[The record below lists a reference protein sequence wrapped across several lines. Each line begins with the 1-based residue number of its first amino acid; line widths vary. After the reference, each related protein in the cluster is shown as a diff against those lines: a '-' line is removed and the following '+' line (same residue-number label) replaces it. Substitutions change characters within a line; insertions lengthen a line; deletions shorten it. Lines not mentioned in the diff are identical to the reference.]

1 MARDRT
7 VPVWLHGQRIGEVS
21 GRRRIDARFRY
32 DESVL
37 DDHGLN
43 VPILSCSLRTS
54 RQRANGRPF
63 FAGLLPEGDARR
75 QLAADA
81 GLVVS
86 DVVGLLARYGQDVA
100 GAVVVGHEVSVRPRA
115 RADAYAG
122 HELEDAL
129 GALADGSGPL
139 ALHDDSELSIAGVQ
153 AKMLLVATPEG
164 WARPVHG
171 YPSTHILKL
180 DDRVHQGLVIAEH
193 TCLHLARAAGLP
205 AAASEHQ
212 RIGDFDVIVVE
223 RFDRLPGFDGMPV
236 RVHQEDIAQALGV
249 DLEVNAR
256 AKYESDGGP
265 RLAQVASVLRAWG
278 TEEDLYRLLD
288 QVVFT
293 AASGNTDAHAKN
305 ISILHRERG
314 RVELAP
320 LYDTVP
326 TVLWPSL
333 RTRAAMSIGGA
344 IDLPSVDFGDIVREA
359 ATWHLPMRPVRMR
372 ILETLEA
379 LKDAAG
385 GATID
390 DHEKAVATRDY
401 ILRRTRALLD
411 SAAR

>member
-7 VPVWLHGQRIGEVS
+7 VPVWLHGERIGEVS
-21 GRRRIDARFRY
+21 GRRRVDARFRY

-43 VPILSCSLRTS
+43 VPVLSCSLRS
-54 RQRANGRPF
+54 SGQRVDARPF

-86 DVVGLLARYGQDVA
+86 DVMGLLARYGQDVA

-115 RADAYAG
+115 RVEAYAG

-129 GALADGSGPL
+129 GALADRSGPL
-139 ALHDDSELSIAGVQ
+139 AVHDDSELSIAGVQ
-153 AKMLLVATPEG
+153 DKMLLVSTSEG

-180 DDRVHQGLVIAEH
+180 DDRAHQGLVIAEH
-193 TCLHLARAAGLP
+193 TCLRLARAAGLP
-205 AAASEHQ
+205 AAASQCQ
-212 RIGDFDVIVVE
+212 RVGDFDVIVVE
-223 RFDRLPGFDGMPV
+223 RFDRAPGSDGMPA
-236 RVHQEDIAQALGV
+236 RIHQEDACQALGV
-249 DLEVNAR
+249 DLESNPR
-256 AKYESDGGP
+256 AKYEADGGP
-265 RLAQVASVLRAWG
+265 RLAQVANILGAWG

-293 AASGNTDAHAKN
+293 VASGNADAHAKN
-305 ISILHRERG
+305 ISLLHREPG
-314 RVELAP
+314 RVELSP

-344 IDLPSVDFGDIVREA
+344 IDLPDVDVGDILREA
-359 ATWHLPMRPVRMR
+359 ASWHLPPRPVRAR
-372 ILETLEA
+372 TLATLEA
-379 LKDAAG
+379 LKEAAG
-385 GATID
+385 GATVD
-390 DHEKAVATRDY
+390 DHEKAVAARDY